1 MIDFDYYEILEISR
15 DASSEEI
22 KKAYRK
28 LALKY
33 HPDRNPGDKE
43 AEEKFKM
50 INEAYQVLSDEEKR
64 AIYDR
69 YGKEGLD
76 NQGFRHYSEM
86 NTEDIMND
94 LNSIF
99 ESVFGS
105 GFGGFGG
112 FGGFTR
118 KRRKYS
124 LDAEVD
130 IVLDFDEAAF
140 GCKKEVEFE
149 YKVACKE
156 CGGTGAENRELQTC
170 DECMGRGQVQYR
182 QGFMT
187 FSQTCPKCDGTG
199 QIVVKKCLTCEGK
212 GYLVKKDTIEID
224 IPEGID
230 EGNRIRVSGK
240 GNIDEAGRRGDLYI
254 IIHVKEDELF
264 IRHEDDIYIEVP
276 VFFTQAALGE
286 KIQIPTPWGKETLE
300 LPIGVK
306 DKQQFIFRNKGIP
319 NVHTKK
325 RGDLIAQVK
334 IIYPT
339 KLNDE
344 QRELLYELQESFG
357 FESVPH
363 QKKFEGTFEKIK
375 KWFS

>member
-1 MIDFDYYEILEISR
+1 MVDFDYYEILELSK
-15 DASSEEI
+15 DAAGDQI

-33 HPDRNPGDKE
+33 HPDRNPGNKE

-64 AIYDR
+64 AIYDK
-69 YGKEGLD
+69 YGKAGLD
-76 NQGFRHYSEM
+76 NQGFHHYSEM
-86 NTEDIMND
+86 NTEDIMSD

-99 ESVFGS
+99 ESVFG
-105 GFGGFGG
+105 GGFGG
-112 FGGFTR
+112 FGGFSR
-118 KRRKYS
+118 KKRKYP
-124 LDAEVD
+124 LDEEID
-130 IVLDFDEAAF
+130 LVLDFDEAAF
-140 GCKKEVEFE
+140 GCTKEVEYD
-149 YKVACKE
+149 YKVACQE

-170 DECMGRGQVQYR
+170 DECGGRGQVQYK

-187 FSQTCPKCDGTG
+187 FSQTCPKCEGTG
-199 QIVVKKCLTCEGK
+199 EIVAKKCLACEGK

-240 GNIDEAGRRGDLYI
+240 GNIDEGGRRGDLYI
-254 IIHVKEDELF
+254 VIHVREDELF
-264 IRHEDDIYIEVP
+264 IRHDDDIYIEVP
-276 VFFTQAALGE
+276 VFFTQAALGD
-286 KIQIPTPWGKETLE
+286 KIKIPTPWGKETLE

-306 DKQQFIFRNKGIP
+306 DKQQFIFRNKGIA
-319 NVHTKK
+319 NVHTKQK
-325 RGDLIAQVK
+325 GDLIAQVK

-339 KLNDE
+339 KLNEE
-344 QRELLYELQESFG
+344 QKELLYELQESFG
-357 FESVPH
+357 FESAPH
-363 QKKFEGTFEKIK
+363 QKKFEGTFDKIK